1 MVHGAKHSVELERE
15 NFGTSMCHRSVGF
28 SIDAPQKVLLGSCDD
43 VEMRSFDEGETRSD
57 LYRVE
62 RFTSEA
68 LHSLSSTGFRCCC
81 YHWTR
86 GASARTV
93 SQEVTENE
101 DILKFG
107 SLIVL
112 SNTQEAGS
120 SAALT
125 IVCLYRS
132 RTWSCMRRCRL
143 RGGAVMHLL
152 V

>member
-1 MVHGAKHSVELERE
+1 MSSFSGFLYR
-15 NFGTSMCHRSVGF
+15 RSAESF
-28 SIDAPQKVLLGSCDD
+28 IGSCDD

-68 LHSLSSTGFRCCC
+68 LHSLSSIGFRCCC

-112 SNTQEAGS
+112 SNTQDRLSVDTSRELRRERS
-120 SAALT
+120 LQT
-125 IVCLYRS
+125 VC
-132 RTWSCMRRCRL
+132 
-143 RGGAVMHLL
+143 VEPL
-152 V
+152 VWYPEQVSWFLQ